1 MKSAF
6 FAAALGLLALSAS
19 AASAQTSGP
28 LAINVM
34 STAAFVDNATWND
47 MFAIQASRL
56 ALEKSEDPQIR
67 DFAQTMI
74 REHSRETARLASTV
88 SAESEGVLPPT
99 LLDRE
104 DGLLLDK
111 LLLAPPGAEFDRL
124 YTNLQIDRYERAIQL
139 HRAYSVTGDNAALRQ
154 LAASRATRA
163 RERLNRVTQLSPA
176 APSDRLA
183 SGER

>member
-1 MKSAF
+1 MKTAF
-6 FAAALGLLALSAS
+6 ITAALGLLVLSGT
-19 AASAQTSGP
+19 ASAQTSGP

-56 ALEKSEDPQIR
+56 ALEKSEDPKIR

-88 SAESEGVLPPT
+88 SMESAAVPPPT
-99 LLDRE
+99 LLNRE

-111 LLLAPPGAEFDRL
+111 LLLAPLGRGIRSTLHKPPDRSL
-124 YTNLQIDRYERAIQL
+124 
-139 HRAYSVTGDNAALRQ
+139 
-154 LAASRATRA
+154 
-163 RERLNRVTQLSPA
+163 
-176 APSDRLA
+176 
-183 SGER
+183 